1 MSRTDKDRP
10 EWVRANDPTLEM
22 EYRHNHI
29 DFNKVDDISYH
40 DRVYTYHYYG
50 ACTAFDENRP
60 PVFPKTR
67 IYGEVINGEVQMWQN
82 PCIRTVA
89 RSNRLK
95 LQTKKKNS
103 GRKVRAKNRDSLR
116 AVKKTFNA
124 NVDFEEDFYFLE
136 D

>member
-22 EYRHNHI
+22 EYRHNHL
-29 DFNKVDDISYH
+29 DFNKVDDIPYH

-60 PVFPKTR
+60 PVFPNTR
-67 IYGEVINGEVQMWQN
+67 IYGEVINGEVQMWQY
-82 PCIRTVA
+82 PCVRIVA
-89 RSNRLK
+89 RSNRMK
-95 LQTKKKNS
+95 VQNKKDNS

-116 AVKKTFNA
+116 SLRKSFNTNA
-124 NVDFEEDFYFLE
+124 DFEEDYDFLE
-136 D
+136 E

>member
-29 DFNKVDDISYH
+29 DFNKVDDIPYH

-103 GRKVRAKNRDSLR
+103 GRKVCAKNRDSLR

>member
-29 DFNKVDDISYH
+29 DFNKVDDIPYH
-40 DRVYTYHYYG
+40 GRVYTYHYYG

-67 IYGEVINGEVQMWQN
+67 IYGEVINGEVQMWQY

-95 LQTKKKNS
+95 LQTKKRNS